1 MTVPLDLLVAAVT
14 ALGSVILALSGVV
27 VYFYRLVQKREDQMI
42 KLALELVAEG
52 RKDDA
57 LLVDKIRRLVAAPED
72 TAGNP
77 QA

>member
-14 ALGSVILALSGVV
+14 ALGSVILTLSGVV
-27 VYFYRLVQKREDQMI
+27 VYFYRRVQKREDQMI
-42 KLALELVAEG
+42 SMALELVAEG

-72 TAGNP
+72 TTGNP
-77 QA
+77 KA